1 MAEWP
6 ACRTHNQAVPGL
18 SLPLWPLD
26 GFALDHPQFKSLA
39 MLVNNQLVVFCQ
51 LEFLI
56 LLSYGLLFWIIL
68 SSKYLSGVPVT
79 S

>member
-6 ACRTHNQAVPGL
+6 ACRTVV
-18 SLPLWPLD
+18 
-26 GFALDHPQFKSLA
+26 LDHLQFKSLA

-56 LLSYGLLFWIIL
+56 LLWSIIL
-68 SSKYLSGVPVT
+68 DCFKFLNI
-79 S
+79 

>member
-1 MAEWP
+1 MAEWS
-6 ACRTHNQAVPGL
+6 ACWIHNTAVPGL

-26 GFALDHPQFKSLA
+26 GFVLDHPQFKSLA

-56 LLSYGLLFWIIL
+56 LLWSIIL
-68 SSKYLSGVPVT
+68 DYFKFLNI
-79 S
+79 

>member
-6 ACRTHNQAVPGL
+6 ACRTHNPTVPGL
-18 SLPLWPLD
+18 SVPLSPLD
-26 GFALDHPQFKSLA
+26 GLFVLDHLQFKSLA

-56 LLSYGLLFWIIL
+56 LLWSIIL
-68 SSKYLSGVPVT
+68 DYFKFLNI
-79 S
+79 

>member
-6 ACRTHNQAVPGL
+6 ACSTHNLAVPGS
-18 SLPLWPLD
+18 SLQLWPLN
-26 GFALDHPQFKSLA
+26 GLVLDRPQFKSLA

-56 LLSYGLLFWIIL
+56 LLWSIIL
-68 SSKYLSGVPVT
+68 DYFKFLNI
-79 S
+79 

>member
-26 GFALDHPQFKSLA
+26 GFVLDHPQFKSLA

-56 LLSYGLLFWIIL
+56 LLWSIIL
-68 SSKYLSGVPVT
+68 DYFKF
-79 S
+79 